1 MRFCMVTTFYPP
13 YHFGGD
19 AIFIQ
24 QLSIELAKRG
34 HHVEVIHCKDSY
46 DFMSGGRPPRRGQD
60 VPNVEVHT
68 LESSLG
74 MLSPLAT
81 HQTGRPFFKSSRLKE
96 ILERP
101 FDVIHYHNISLVG
114 GPEVLRFGR
123 AVKIYTLHEYWL
135 VCPTHML
142 FKYNSEPCLERQCF
156 SCTLVHKRPP
166 QLWRYTELVEES
178 VKHVDLFLAPS
189 AFIAQKHQELGLDI
203 PIAELPY
210 FSSRWDTQPVESGRQ
225 ADAPPYFLFVGRL
238 EKIKGVQTLIP
249 LFRRHRKAQLRIVGA
264 GKYEAVLRRMARG
277 SSNIRFLGHQ
287 SGERLRILYDEAI
300 ATIVPSLWYEVFGII
315 ILESFA
321 RATPV
326 IVRNIGGMPKIIAES
341 GGGMTFDT
349 DEQLLDVMEQ
359 LMADHDLRRR
369 LGQQGYAA
377 LHQKWTA
384 DVHIPQYL
392 ALVNRVLE
400 GKQAR
405 ASEGTP
411 TQSHMIQGC
420 EMSVAD
426 SGNGGANRW

>member
-1 MRFCMVTTFYPP
+1 MSF
-13 YHFGGD
+13 
-19 AIFIQ
+19 AI
-24 QLSIELAKRG
+24 
-34 HHVEVIHCKDSY
+34 
-46 DFMSGGRPPRRGQD
+46 
-60 VPNVEVHT
+60 
-68 LESSLG
+68 
-74 MLSPLAT
+74 
-81 HQTGRPFFKSSRLKE
+81 
-96 ILERP
+96 
-101 FDVIHYHNISLVG
+101 
-114 GPEVLRFGR
+114 GR
-123 AVKIYTLHEYWL
+123 AAKLYTLHEYWL

-166 QLWRYTELVEES
+166 QLWRYTELIEES

-210 FSSRWDTQPVESGRQ
+210 FSSRWDTQPIESGRQ

-249 LFRRHRKAQLRIVGA
+249 LFRRHRKAQLWIVGA
-264 GKYEAVLRRMARG
+264 GEYEAVLRRMAAG

-287 SGERLRILYDEAI
+287 SGDRLRMLYDEAI

-315 ILESFA
+315 ILESLA

-349 DEQLLDVMEQ
+349 DEQLLDAMER
-359 LMADHDLRRR
+359 LMADRGLRRK

-392 ALVNRVLE
+392 SLVNRVLE

-411 TQSHMIQGC
+411 RQSHMSQGC

-426 SGNGGANRW
+426 SGNGGANRR

>member
-24 QLSIELAKRG
+24 QLSHELAKRG

-46 DFMSGGRPPRRGQD
+46 DFMSGGRPPRCGQD

-81 HQTGRPFFKSSRLKE
+81 HQTGRSFFKSSRLKE

-101 FDVIHYHNISLVG
+101 LDVIHYHNVSLVG

-123 AVKIYTLHEYWL
+123 AVKFYTLHEYWL

-156 SCTLVHKRPP
+156 SCSLVHKRPP
-166 QLWRYTELVEES
+166 QLWRYTELIEES

-210 FSSRWDTQPVESGRQ
+210 FSSRWDTQPIESGRQ

-249 LFRRHRKAQLRIVGA
+249 LFRRHRKAQLWIVGA
-264 GKYEAVLRRMARG
+264 VSMRRYYAAWPRGLQILSFSDFSRVTGCVCCMTRQSQPLCLRFGMRCSASSFLNRLRELRR
-277 SSNIRFLGHQ
+277 SLC
-287 SGERLRILYDEAI
+287 AI
-300 ATIVPSLWYEVFGII
+300 SVECRRSL
-315 ILESFA
+315 
-321 RATPV
+321 
-326 IVRNIGGMPKIIAES
+326 PK
-341 GGGMTFDT
+341 
-349 DEQLLDVMEQ
+349 V
-359 LMADHDLRRR
+359 
-369 LGQQGYAA
+369 AA
-377 LHQKWTA
+377 A
-384 DVHIPQYL
+384 
-392 ALVNRVLE
+392 
-400 GKQAR
+400 
-405 ASEGTP
+405 
-411 TQSHMIQGC
+411 
-420 EMSVAD
+420 
-426 SGNGGANRW
+426 